1 MEEKELQDAQRNLE
15 QKRAAHAKVRP
26 AVPAGQLLPEGLEAS
41 STAPTN
47 GNAPRCEVH
56 HRDYE
61 DGVCPVCEEQ
71 HTAWAEAGKKE
82 AAKRLETLLGGIRLG
97 SRYQDTR
104 FPDYQ
109 PTCDAAKVV
118 KKRCEMYATTFDCR
132 LLNGDNLLMLGN
144 YGTGKNML
152 AACICNE
159 IAQAGYAPLHT
170 TILKMLRRIKETWK
184 KESKEAEQSV
194 IDSFI
199 LPDLLVVDEI
209 GVQFGTESE
218 KQLTFEALNG
228 RSEEKKPT
236 ILISNLTDE
245 RALAHYLGA
254 RVMDRVKEGRTG
266 VLNFTWESYRV
277 SRE

>member
-1 MEEKELQDAQRNLE
+1 MAMID
-15 QKRAAHAKVRP
+15 
-26 AVPAGQLLPEGLEAS
+26 
-41 STAPTN
+41 
-47 GNAPRCEVH
+47 
-56 HRDYE
+56 
-61 DGVCPVCEEQ
+61 
-71 HTAWAEAGKKE
+71 AGKKE
-82 AAKRLETLLGGIRLG
+82 AAKRLEALLGGIRLG
-97 SRYQDTR
+97 SRYRDTR
-104 FPDYQ
+104 FPDYH
-109 PTCDAAKVV
+109 PTCDEARAIL
-118 KKRCEMYATTFDCR
+118 KKCQSYASTFDCR
-132 LLNGDNLLMLGN
+132 LRDGDNLLMLGN

-159 IAQAGYAPLHT
+159 VAHAGYAPLHT
-170 TILKMLRRIKETWK
+170 TIIKMLRRIKETWK
-184 KESKEAEQSV
+184 KESKETEQSV

-245 RALAHYLGA
+245 GALSHYLGA

-266 VLNFTWESYRV
+266 VLNFTWESYRGRK
-277 SRE
+277 S